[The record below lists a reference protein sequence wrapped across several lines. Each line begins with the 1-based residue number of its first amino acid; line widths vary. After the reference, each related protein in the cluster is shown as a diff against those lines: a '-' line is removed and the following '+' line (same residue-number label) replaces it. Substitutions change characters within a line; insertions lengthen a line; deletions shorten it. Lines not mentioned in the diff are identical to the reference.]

1 MNITKQQRQFVKE
14 ELTIE
19 NWTDIQPYFDD
30 LIHRMFHSVDD
41 LKRWMRDKS
50 ELEAVIEEDLAWRY
64 IRMTIDTRNK
74 ALADSYTHFI
84 TKIHPEIAP
93 FEDQLNR
100 KLLDSPFK
108 AELTGQDYFILL
120 RLIESASTIYRAENV
135 PLHAEIREKSQQF
148 GTISGAQSIEHNG
161 ERITMQRAGALLREN
176 DTQLRQQIFEKMSIR
191 RGEDRETLHHL
202 FSELIQLRHK
212 VALNAGFE
220 NYRDYKFKEMGRFDY
235 TKEDCFAFHQAIKSE
250 IVPMVRKMQQDQAAA
265 LGKKLLQ
272 PWDTEVDP
280 YGRKPLQPFTTGEEL
295 LNKTIEVFDRTD
307 TYFGDCLTTMKAMN
321 HLDLESKDGKSPG
334 GYNYPLYE
342 IGVPFI
348 FMNAVGTHRDMI
360 TMLHEGG
367 HAVHSFLSRDQPLT
381 GFKSLPSEV
390 AELASM
396 TMELITMEHW
406 DVFFSNREDL
416 TRAKKEQLETVIK
429 ILPWIATIDEFQHW
443 IYEHPQH
450 SVEERETK
458 WMEILDAYSTGMVDW
473 SGYEHVQKISWQRQL
488 HLFEVPF
495 YYIEYGMAQL
505 GALSSWKNFQT
516 NKVKAIQDYKSALRL
531 GYTRSIPDIYKTG
544 GIAFN
549 FSQDHIR
556 SLANFIQQE
565 IQLLDA

>member
-14 ELTIE
+14 ELSIE
-19 NWTDIQPYFDD
+19 NWSDIQPYFDD
-30 LIHRMFHSVDD
+30 LVQRTLHSADD
-41 LKRWMRDKS
+41 LKQWMWDKS
-50 ELEAVIEEDLAWRY
+50 ELEAVLEEDLAWRY

-74 ALADSYTHFI
+74 DLADAYTHFI

-100 KLLDSPFK
+100 KLAESPYK
-108 AELTGQDYFILL
+108 TELTGQDYFILL
-120 RLIESASTIYRAENV
+120 RSIESALTIYRAENI
-135 PLHAEIREKSQQF
+135 PLHAEIGEKSQQF
-148 GTISGAQSIEHNG
+148 GAITGAQSIEHNG
-161 ERITMQRAGALLREN
+161 EKITMQRAGALLREN
-176 DTQLRQQIFEKMSIR
+176 DAQLRQQIFEKMATR
-191 RGEDRETLHHL
+191 RGEDRETLHDL

-212 VALNAGFE
+212 VALNAGFD

-250 IVPMVRKMQQDQAAA
+250 IVPLVRKMQQHQGTA
-265 LGKKLLQ
+265 LNKSRLH

-280 YGRKPLQPFTTGEEL
+280 FGRKPLQPFTTGEEL
-295 LNKTIEVFDRTD
+295 LDKTIEVFQRTD
-307 TYFGDCLTTMKAMN
+307 AYFGDCLSTMKAMN

-367 HAVHSFLSRDQPLT
+367 HAVHSFLSRDLPLT

-406 DVFFSNREDL
+406 DVFFSNQDDL
-416 TRAKKEQLETVIK
+416 DRAKKEQLETVIK

-473 SGYEHVQKISWQRQL
+473 SGYEHVQRISWQRQL

-505 GALSSWKNFQT
+505 GALSIWKNFQT
-516 NKVKAIQDYKSALRL
+516 DKANAIQDYQSALRL
-531 GYTRSIPDIYKTG
+531 GYTQSIPEIYKTA
-544 GIAFN
+544 GIAFD

-556 SLANFIQQE
+556 NLADFIQHE